1 MSGLIFADPDMQSE
15 IDTHISEGQ
24 ATFNVLMLVGWSYAN
39 VLTCLFLFIPNFPLQ
54 IVAEW
59 CSGINFVGLLC
70 FKMVFDREQ
79 HTKLVLLNQ
88 VRLTSN

>member
-24 ATFNVLMLVGWSYAN
+24 ATFNVLMLVGWFYPN
-39 VLTCLFLFIPNFPLQ
+39 TCFVLFIPNFPLQ

-79 HTKLVLLNQ
+79 HTKLVF
-88 VRLTSN
+88 